1 MRLSEVVGETGMARA
16 GDNDLQITGLS
27 SDSRQ
32 VKPGYLF
39 AALAGARADGT
50 RFIADAASHGAAAVL
65 AEPAAA
71 EACAAA
77 GLPLIADTQ
86 PRRRYAHAAARF
98 FAPQPRT
105 VAAVTGTNGK
115 TSVVVF
121 LRQIWEHLGK
131 AAASLGTLGVAAPG
145 FAAGPSLTT
154 PEPAALHATLQALA
168 AAGIEHV
175 ALEASSHG
183 LAQYRCD
190 GVILTAAAFTNLSR
204 DHLDYHGDEDS
215 YMAAK
220 ARLFADVL
228 PAGGCAVINTDDAR
242 GQVLAEHCR
251 QRGQRLITF
260 GAATADIALSDRR
273 VLAAGQ
279 RFNVSH
285 DGCNYDIATKLLGDF
300 QASNLLCAAGL
311 AIACGEKPAAV
322 FATLV
327 QLTGAPGR
335 LQTVALDAAGG
346 PVVVD
351 YAHTPDALSAVLGA
365 LRPHVSGRLHLV
377 FGCGGDRDAG
387 KRPMMGAIAAK
398 HADSVI
404 VTDDNPRSE
413 DPAAIRAAIRTS
425 CPDARDIGDRAEA
438 IAAGIAAMAEGD
450 ALLIAGKGHEVTQI
464 IGEQRLPFDD
474 AAVARDAMLGRG
486 GEALP

>member
-39 AALAGARADGT
+39 AALPGVRADGS
-50 RFIADAASHGAAAVL
+50 RFIADAASHGAVAVL
-65 AEPAAA
+65 AAPAAA

-77 GLPLIADTQ
+77 GLPLIADAT

-98 FAPQPRT
+98 FAPQPRS

-121 LRQIWEHLGK
+121 LRQIWEQLDK
-131 AAASLGTLGVAAPG
+131 SAASLGTLGVAAPG

-168 AAGIEHV
+168 GAGIEHV

-204 DHLDYHGDEDS
+204 DHLDYHRDEDS

-220 ARLFADVL
+220 ARLFGEVL
-228 PAGGCAVINTDDAR
+228 PANGCAVINTDDAR
-242 GQVLAEHCR
+242 GRTLAAQCR
-251 QRGQRLITF
+251 ERGQRLITF
-260 GAATADIALSDRR
+260 GASPADLALSNRR
-273 VLAAGQ
+273 ALAAGQ
-279 RFNVSH
+279 RFDVSF
-285 DGCNYDIATKLLGDF
+285 DGHRYDVETPLLGGF
-300 QASNLLCAAGL
+300 QASNLLCAAAL
-311 AIACGEKPAAV
+311 AIACGEEPAAV
-322 FATLV
+322 FAALAH
-327 QLTGAPGR
+327 LAGAPGR

-351 YAHTPDALSAVLGA
+351 YAHTPDALRAVLGA
-365 LRPHVSGRLHLV
+365 LRPHVTGQLHLV

-387 KRPMMGAIAAK
+387 KRPMMGTVAAEL
-398 HADSVI
+398 ADTVI
-404 VTDDNPRSE
+404 VTDDNPRGE
-413 DPAAIRAAIRTS
+413 DPATIRAAMLAA
-425 CPDARDIGDRAEA
+425 CPNARDIGDRAAAIEAA
-438 IAAGIAAMAEGD
+438 IAAMEGGD
-450 ALLIAGKGHEVTQI
+450 AVLIAGKGHESVQI
-464 IGEQRLPFDD
+464 VGDRRLPFDD
-474 AAVARDAMLGRG
+474 AEIARQAMLGRG

>member
-1 MRLSEVVGETGMARA
+1 MARA
-16 GDNDLQITGLS
+16 GDNDVEITGLT
-27 SDSRQ
+27 SDSRL
-32 VKPGYLF
+32 VKPGHLF
-39 AALAGARADGT
+39 AALAGAQADGT
-50 RFIADAASHGAAAVL
+50 RFIADAASHGAVAVL

-77 GLPLIADTQ
+77 GLPLITDTT

-121 LRQIWEHLGK
+121 LRQIWEHLDK
-131 AAASLGTLGVAAPG
+131 PAASLGTLGVTAPG
-145 FAAGPSLTT
+145 FEAGPSLTT

-168 AAGIEHV
+168 TAGIEYV

-183 LAQYRCD
+183 LAQHRCD
-190 GVILTAAAFTNLSR
+190 GVILAAAAFTNLSR

-228 PAGGCAVINTDDAR
+228 PAGGCAVVNTDDTR
-242 GQVLAEHCR
+242 GQVLAAHCR
-251 QRGQRLITF
+251 KRGQRLITF

-285 DGCNYDIATKLLGDF
+285 DGHKYAIETKLLGDF

-311 AIACGEKPAAV
+311 AIACGEEAAAV
-322 FATLV
+322 FAALA

-351 YAHTPDALSAVLGA
+351 YAHTPDALRAALGA

-387 KRPMMGAIAAK
+387 KRPMMGAVAAEL
-398 HADSVI
+398 ADSVI
-404 VTDDNPRSE
+404 LTDDNPRGE
-413 DPAAIRAAIRTS
+413 DPAAIRAAILAA
-425 CPDARDIGDRAEA
+425 CPGARDIGDRAEA

-450 ALLIAGKGHEVTQI
+450 ALLIAGKGHERTQI

>member
-16 GDNDLQITGLS
+16 CDNDLEITGLT
-27 SDSRQ
+27 SDSRL
-32 VKPGYLF
+32 VKPGHLF
-39 AALAGARADGT
+39 AALPGARVDGR
-50 RFIADAASHGAAAVL
+50 RFIADAAGRGAVAVL

-71 EACAAA
+71 GASAAA
-77 GLPLIADTQ
+77 GLPLIADAT

-131 AAASLGTLGVAAPG
+131 SAASLGTLGVAAPG

-183 LAQYRCD
+183 LAQHRCD
-190 GVILTAAAFTNLSR
+190 GVVLRAAAFTNLSR

-220 ARLFADVL
+220 ARLFGEVL
-228 PAGGCAVINTDDAR
+228 PASACVVINTDDVR
-242 GQVLAEHCR
+242 GRALAAQCR
-251 QRGQRLITF
+251 KRGQRLIGF
-260 GAATADIALSDRR
+260 GAAPAELALSNRS

-279 RFNVSH
+279 RFDVTFDRH
-285 DGCNYDIATKLLGDF
+285 KYDIETILLGGF
-300 QASNLLCAAGL
+300 QASNLLCAAAL
-311 AIACGEKPAAV
+311 AIACGEVPAAV
-322 FATLV
+322 FAALSK
-327 QLTGAPGR
+327 LSGAPGR
-335 LQTVALDAAGG
+335 LQTVARHAGGG

-351 YAHTPDALSAVLGA
+351 YAHTPDALSAALGA
-365 LRPHVSGRLHLV
+365 LRPHVSGQLHLV

-387 KRPMMGAIAAK
+387 KRPLMGAIAAEL
-398 HADSVI
+398 ADSVI
-404 VTDDNPRSE
+404 VTDDNPRGE
-413 DPAAIRAAIRTS
+413 DAAAIRAAVLAA

-438 IAAGIAAMAEGD
+438 IATAIAAMAGGD
-450 ALLIAGKGHEVTQI
+450 GVLIAGQGHERMQI
-464 IGEQRLPFDD
+464 VGDEHLPFDD

-486 GEALP
+486 SEALP